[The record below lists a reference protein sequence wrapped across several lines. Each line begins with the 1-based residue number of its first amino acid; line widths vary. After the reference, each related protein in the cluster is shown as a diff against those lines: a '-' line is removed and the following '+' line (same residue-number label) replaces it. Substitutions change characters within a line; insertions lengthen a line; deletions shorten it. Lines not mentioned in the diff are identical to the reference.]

1 MAGAVTLMFRVFVAL
16 VVTLTAVSTALLLSA
31 TPVLAQEDPNTTER
45 APAPS
50 PGRDRSSQPAP
61 DRSSQPAPEPAP
73 TVTVPAPTATVIV
86 PAPTVTVPAP
96 TATVT
101 VPAPTDTTTGQTEP
115 VGDLVNALLVGKG
128 SSGSL
133 QELMEHVA
141 DAVDDLVQAIGG
153 MLDGLLG
160 GDDAAPAPVQ
170 VDGGLVSMLGDL
182 TRALGEALGSLVGV
196 VPAAAAHYLSA
207 QPLAAFFYGYEQAT
221 TELIERSADTVGEL
235 AQAAGRMLSGG
246 VAPNQAGVPATP
258 PAAPPPVPV
267 APPLAPVGYSSSLLV
282 ASGSAADAFHL
293 LFAVLALLSVA
304 LLKGGRLSWLRRE
317 SHAPPMAVVLAIERP
332 G

>member
-1 MAGAVTLMFRVFVAL
+1 VSLVLRVFVAL
-16 VVTLTAVSTALLLSA
+16 VVTLSAVSTALLLSA
-31 TPVLAQEDPNTTER
+31 TPVLAQEDPNTTGQ

-61 DRSSQPAPEPAP
+61 DRSSQPAPGRSSQPAPEPAP
-73 TVTVPAPTATVIV
+73 TVTVPAPTA
-86 PAPTVTVPAP
+86 TVTVPAP

-101 VPAPTDTTTGQTEP
+101 VPAPTDTTTEQTEP

-133 QELMEHVA
+133 QGLREHVA
-141 DAVDDLVQAIGG
+141 DAVGDLVQAIGS

-160 GDDAAPAPVQ
+160 GDEGAPI
-170 VDGGLVSMLGDL
+170 
-182 TRALGEALGSLVGV
+182 
-196 VPAAAAHYLSA
+196 PAKYYLSA
-207 QPLAAFFYGYEQAT
+207 QPLAAYYYGYEQAT

-235 AQAAGRMLSGG
+235 AQATGRMLSGG

-267 APPLAPVGYSSSLLV
+267 APPAPPLGYSSSLLV
-282 ASGSAADAFHL
+282 ASGSATDAFHL
-293 LFAVLALLSVA
+293 LFAVLALFSVA
-304 LLKGGRLSWLRRE
+304 LLQGGRLSWLRRE
-317 SHAPPMAVVLAIERP
+317 SHAPPTAVVLAIERP